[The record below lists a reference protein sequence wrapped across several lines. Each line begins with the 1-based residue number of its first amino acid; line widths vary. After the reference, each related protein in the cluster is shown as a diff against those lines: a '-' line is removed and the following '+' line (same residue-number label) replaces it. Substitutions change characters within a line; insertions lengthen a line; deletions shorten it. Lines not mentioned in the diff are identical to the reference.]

1 MHLDSCAIR
10 TKSPIRV
17 ILGGESVSIFRS
29 QLLLDEQRLFFD
41 IWRSACGN
49 SQMPCRSEISPC
61 QFFSLWPYV
70 SLFEFENNDSMKVTV
85 AGSGLRSVLGDEP
98 KSVFQNKETEG
109 GYQDILNVR
118 KNATPI
124 CGVSHNMSSGRTGL
138 VRFWMRLPL
147 GNSSN
152 VEEVI
157 GLDLTLSSSRAPLWA
172 IEQIK
177 SSLAV

>member
-1 MHLDSCAIR
+1 
-10 TKSPIRV
+10 
-17 ILGGESVSIFRS
+17 
-29 QLLLDEQRLFFD
+29 
-41 IWRSACGN
+41 
-49 SQMPCRSEISPC
+49 
-61 QFFSLWPYV
+61 
-70 SLFEFENNDSMKVTV
+70 MKVTV
-85 AGSGLRSVLGDEP
+85 AGSGLRGVLGDEP
-98 KSVFQNKETEG
+98 KSVFQNQEIEG
-109 GYQDILNVR
+109 GYQDILNVK
-118 KNATPI
+118 KNAAPI